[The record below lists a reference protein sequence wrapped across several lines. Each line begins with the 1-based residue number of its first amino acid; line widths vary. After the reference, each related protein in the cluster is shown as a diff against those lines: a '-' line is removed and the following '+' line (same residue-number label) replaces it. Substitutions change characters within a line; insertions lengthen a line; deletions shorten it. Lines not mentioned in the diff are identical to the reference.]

1 MIRIYE
7 SDFQPLEERQVSKL
21 DIKEILQSVDSIK
34 PKTKYLADRDK
45 PLPEYSGL
53 SANELHHIFDVMI
66 KSRRILIEEKLL
78 TRRGECYFFIGSS
91 GKELVDAC
99 TGYFL
104 RPNDPYFGYYRNK
117 TFDIYRGIDIHQ
129 KMLEAI
135 GDPRSSSTAGMMQ
148 HAHSAHL
155 KESILPQA
163 SPTGSHALEA
173 AGTGDAI
180 TNQSPIS
187 KISRFPGG
195 RWPHDAITYCCI
207 GEGSSSEAEF
217 ARAVFYSVFNKSR
230 NIFAIYNCGWA
241 ISVSVEEQF
250 PDGDPTT
257 PFEGFKRFGLRID
270 HFDGTEIKET
280 LQHLK
285 KNVEYCRK
293 GDGPVLSEIRIV
305 REESH
310 SGSDDQSFYMS
321 IEEQKWHYTN
331 DPILKTARL
340 LIEDGILTADQVKDI
355 YAKYD
360 EEVSR
365 ISAEVVADR
374 KLKTKEHILKLV
386 NSYDFDRAKKR
397 WKTIVDSYHGD
408 RKADYKKYQEIG
420 ARRTADL
427 PEEQGSMTMRMAINN
442 ALFDIFTLTTDAII
456 FGEDVADFSGKMK
469 HNLEQQKKLKGKGGV
484 FLVTQGMQ
492 RAFGEKRVFNTPLD
506 EAGILGRAVGH
517 SYQGRLAMPE
527 IQFLDYMSP
536 AYQQLKDRIA
546 TLYQRSGGE
555 EHADIVVRCTY
566 GGYKQGAGSF
576 WHSEA
581 NLGTFMNF
589 PGLHIVIPSNSEDA
603 VGLLRTA
610 VSCGDPVLFCEP
622 VALYNRREWDGVKI
636 ERPYPALDFMLP
648 FGKAKIYNEENS
660 DLAIISYG
668 ITLPMSLRAA
678 ELLAEKGIKAKV
690 VDLRTVKP
698 LDIDTIR
705 KVATE
710 CGRVLII
717 SEDRFFGGAGPTISA
732 AITSSDA
739 IGYLDAPVG
748 MITAIEARVAYGPD
762 GDRACLPQIEEIIA
776 EAEKVM
782 AY

>member
-1 MIRIYE
+1 M
-7 SDFQPLEERQVSKL
+7 
-21 DIKEILQSVDSIK
+21 DIKEILQSVEALE
-34 PKTKYLADRDK
+34 PKTKYKTDRDK
-45 PLPEYSGL
+45 PLSEYYGL
-53 SANELHHIFDVMI
+53 SANELEHIFDVMI
-66 KSRRILIEEKLL
+66 KSRRILMEEKLL

-99 TGYFL
+99 TGHFL

-117 TFDIYRGIDIHQ
+117 TFDIYRGIDIRQ
-129 KMLEAI
+129 KLLEAI

-173 AGTGDAI
+173 AGVGEAI
-180 TNQSPIS
+180 VNPSPIS
-187 KISRFPGG
+187 EQSRFPGG
-195 RWPHDAITYCCI
+195 RWPQDAITYCCI

-217 ARAVFYSVFNKSR
+217 ARAVFYSVFNKTR
-230 NIFAIYNCGWA
+230 NIFSIYNCGWA

-257 PFEGFKRFGLRID
+257 PFEGYKRFGLKID
-270 HFDGTEIKET
+270 HFNGTEIKET
-280 LQHLK
+280 LKHLK
-285 KNVEYCRK
+285 SNIEYARK
-293 GDGPVLSEIRIV
+293 GKGPVLAEIRIV

-321 IEEQKWHYTN
+321 IEEQKWHYSN
-331 DPILKTARL
+331 DPILKTARV
-340 LIEDGILTADQVKDI
+340 LIDDGILTFDQVKDI

-360 EEVSR
+360 ERVSR
-365 ISAEVVADR
+365 ISSEVVADR
-374 KLKTKEHILKLV
+374 KHKTREHVLNLV
-386 NSYDFDRAKKR
+386 SSYKFKDAQKR
-397 WKTIVDSYHGD
+397 WKTIVDSFKGD
-408 RKADYKKYQEIG
+408 RKKEYKRYEKMG

-427 PEEQGSMTMRMAINN
+427 PESQGDMTLRQAMNN
-442 ALFDIFTLTTDAII
+442 ALFDLFILTPDAIL

-469 HNLEQQKKLKGKGGV
+469 QNVAQQKKLKGKGGV
-484 FLVTQGMQ
+484 FLVTQGLQ
-492 RAFGEKRVFNTPLD
+492 RAFGDKRVFNTPLD
-506 EAGILGRAVGH
+506 EAGILGRASGH
-517 SYQGRLAMPE
+517 SYQGRIALPE

-536 AYQQLKDRIA
+536 AYQQLKDRFS

-581 NLGTFMNF
+581 NLGSFMNF
-589 PGLHIVIPSNSEDA
+589 PGLHIVCASNGEDA
-603 VGLLRTA
+603 VGLFRTA

-622 VALYNRREWDGVKI
+622 VALYNRREWDGVRFDK
-636 ERPYPALDFMLP
+636 PYPPLDFMLP
-648 FGKAKIYNEENS
+648 FGKARVYHEDNN

-668 ITLPMSLRAA
+668 ITLPMCLRVA
-678 ELLAEKGIKAKV
+678 ELLEEKGIKARV
-690 VDLRTVKP
+690 IDLRTLKP
-698 LDIDTIR
+698 LDQETIR
-705 KVATE
+705 QSAVE
-710 CGRVLII
+710 CGRVMVV

-732 AITSSDA
+732 VITSSDA
-739 IGYLDAPVG
+739 MGYLDAPIG
-748 MITAIEARVAYGPD
+748 MITPLDARVAYGPD
-762 GDRACLPQIEEIIA
+762 GDRACLPQLETIVA
-776 EAEKVM
+776 EAEKTV